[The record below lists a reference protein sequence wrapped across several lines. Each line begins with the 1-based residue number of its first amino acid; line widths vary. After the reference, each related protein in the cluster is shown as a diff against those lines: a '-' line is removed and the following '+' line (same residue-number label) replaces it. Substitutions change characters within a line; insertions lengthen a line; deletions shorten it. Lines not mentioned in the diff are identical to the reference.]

1 LACLRIVALLT
12 KSTYAAY
19 LKIVTDFG
27 DVHHCESE
35 RVNVNVPTSQPM
47 HLYRSPDSPSGL
59 SCSPQEPDMADDEFP
74 LILTLAELRMDAQY
88 VRWMIA
94 LKGDEERP
102 AREQLLRTLEER
114 ITVLESK
121 IRHRAPSD
129 TLVNGL

>member
-1 LACLRIVALLT
+1 M
-12 KSTYAAY
+12 Y
-19 LKIVTDFG
+19 L
-27 DVHHCESE
+27 
-35 RVNVNVPTSQPM
+35 
-47 HLYRSPDSPSGL
+47 HLSPDPPSGL
-59 SCSPQEPDMADDEFP
+59 SCSSEEAEMADGNFS
-74 LILTLAELRMDAQY
+74 LIVTLAELRMDARY

-102 AREQLLRTLEER
+102 AREQLLRSLEER